1 MYSNKLK
8 IIKKWIFRI
17 LLDQEAFFVAK
28 YFNMKLTQHD
38 KNHIKVWF
46 PVSSSKNWL
55 DLFASKWLWYVLI
68 DKTKDELG
76 NINYIV
82 SKNFRWNYYNRI
94 FQIDLEDYELTKS
107 RILWLFKFWL
117 EEKKEQNFLLK
128 DKIEELYMIVSQWLI
143 KMPKIERRY
152 FREKI
157 EKLFMDLL
165 VSVYQFMYI
174 KSLRKALIN
183 DIINFCLVI
192 REMTRFLY
200 KIGKIK
206 NDNAFLQTWER
217 RVEIL
222 KITKTIQQ
230 KYNNI

>member
-1 MYSNKLK
+1 
-8 IIKKWIFRI
+8 
-17 LLDQEAFFVAK
+17 
-28 YFNMKLTQHD
+28 
-38 KNHIKVWF
+38 
-46 PVSSSKNWL
+46 
-55 DLFASKWLWYVLI
+55 
-68 DKTKDELG
+68 
-76 NINYIV
+76 
-82 SKNFRWNYYNRI
+82 
-94 FQIDLEDYELTKS
+94 
-107 RILWLFKFWL
+107 
-117 EEKKEQNFLLK
+117 
-128 DKIEELYMIVSQWLI
+128 MIVSQWLI

-206 NDNAFLQTWER
+206 NDNAFLQT
-217 RVEIL
+217 
-222 KITKTIQQ
+222 
-230 KYNNI
+230 